1 MNQNA
6 GRKSHVKY
14 VFCTALLSL
23 ILASGTVFG
32 KTLRVPGEY
41 FTIQKAIEAASPMDE
56 VVVADG
62 TWKGTGFKNLDVE
75 LITVRSENGPAKCII
90 DCEGSGTAFSV
101 NGNASEVSG
110 FTITNASDSGIGAGD
125 SSIISNCIITNNVG
139 DSGGGID
146 CRGATIRDC
155 IITDNEARL
164 GGGINIGGTYYS
176 AIITNCIIS
185 NNFADNGAGIYSSKK
200 ATISKCIISNNLAGS
215 GSEGGGLYLG
225 DESSITNC
233 VIANNTA
240 VRGGGFHIGRASSI
254 INCTVVNNKSGN
266 SGGGIYSYYASDTS
280 TVVNSILW
288 GNTPDQTSGNLE
300 IYYSDVQGGF
310 SGMGNIDADPLLGND
325 YHLKAGSPCIDT
337 GTVEMGAPNTDID
350 GASRPQGSGY
360 DMGADEASADNPNNP
375 SANAGSDQIVGDKIT
390 LDGSKSFD
398 PDGSIASYQWELRHK
413 TNPLYNRTVSG
424 VTTTVSDLKK
434 GFYDVTLTVTD
445 NSGVAKSD
453 ELFFSAI
460 GDPAKEYDI
469 NGDGKA
475 GLAEVIYYLQILS
488 GKK

>member
-110 FTITNASDSGIGAGD
+110 FTITNAGSTGIGAGD

-139 DSGGGID
+139 ISGGGIECKSATIRNCLITGNRADSGGGGVYSAWSTPI
-146 CRGATIRDC
+146 ILNC
-155 IITDNEARL
+155 IIT
-164 GGGINIGGTYYS
+164 
-176 AIITNCIIS
+176 
-185 NNFADNGAGIYSSKK
+185 NNFANQGAGIHCYN
-200 ATISKCIISNNLAGS
+200 ANISGCTISNNLAGGS
-215 GSEGGGLYLG
+215 GAAGGGVR
-225 DESSITNC
+225 SSGIINITNS

-240 VRGGGFHIGRASSI
+240 TTGGGFYFNGVFSI

-266 SGGGIYSYYASDTS
+266 PGGGILSGSDTS

-288 GNTPDQTSGNLE
+288 GNTPDQVHYNADYNAPE
-300 IYYSDVQGGF
+300 IYYSNVQGGF

-453 ELFFSAI
+453 ELFFSAL

-469 NGDGKA
+469 NGDGKS
-475 GLAEVIYYLQILS
+475 GLAEVIY
-488 GKK
+488 

>member
-1 MNQNA
+1 MKQNA
-6 GRKSHVKY
+6 DRKSHVKY

-41 FTIQKAIEAASPMDE
+41 FTIQKAIDAASPMDE

-110 FTITNASDSGIGAGD
+110 FTITNAGSTGIGAGD

-139 DSGGGID
+139 ISGGGIECKSTTIRNCLITGNRADSGGGGVYSSWGTPI
-146 CRGATIRDC
+146 IVNC
-155 IITDNEARL
+155 IIT
-164 GGGINIGGTYYS
+164 
-176 AIITNCIIS
+176 
-185 NNFADNGAGIYSSKK
+185 NNFADQGAGIHCLN
-200 ATISKCIISNNLAGS
+200 ANISGCTISNNLTGGGGGGIWSSSS
-215 GSEGGGLYLG
+215 GSVN
-225 DESSITNC
+225 ITNS

-240 VRGGGFHIGRASSI
+240 TTGGGFYFGVAFSI

-266 SGGGIYSYYASDTS
+266 PGGGIKFNGSDTS

-325 YHLKAGSPCIDT
+325 NHLKAGSPCIDT

-360 DMGADEASADNPNNP
+360 DMGADETSADNPNNP

-413 TNPLYNRTVSG
+413 TNPLYNRTLSG
-424 VTTTVSDLKK
+424 ATTTVSDLKK

-445 NSGVAKSD
+445 NSGAAKSD
-453 ELFFSAI
+453 ELFFSAL

-475 GLAEVIYYLQILS
+475 GLAEVIYYLKILS
-488 GKK
+488 FDKK

>member
-1 MNQNA
+1 
-6 GRKSHVKY
+6 V
-14 VFCTALLSL
+14 
-23 ILASGTVFG
+23 
-32 KTLRVPGEY
+32 
-41 FTIQKAIEAASPMDE
+41 
-56 VVVADG
+56 
-62 TWKGTGFKNLDVE
+62 
-75 LITVRSENGPAKCII
+75 
-90 DCEGSGTAFSV
+90 
-101 NGNASEVSG
+101 
-110 FTITNASDSGIGAGD
+110 
-125 SSIISNCIITNNVG
+125 
-139 DSGGGID
+139 
-146 CRGATIRDC
+146 
-155 IITDNEARL
+155 
-164 GGGINIGGTYYS
+164 
-176 AIITNCIIS
+176 
-185 NNFADNGAGIYSSKK
+185 
-200 ATISKCIISNNLAGS
+200 TISKCIISNNLAS
-215 GSEGGGLYLG
+215 DSGGGLYLTS
-225 DESSITNC
+225 ESSITNS

-240 VRGGGFHIGRASSI
+240 VRGGGFYIGRASSI

-266 SGGGIYSYYASDTS
+266 PGGGINVYGSDTS

-325 YHLKAGSPCIDT
+325 NHLKAGSPCIDT

-360 DMGADEASADNPNNP
+360 DMGADETSADNPNNP

-413 TNPLYNRTVSG
+413 TNPLYNRTLSG
-424 VTTTVSDLKK
+424 ATTTVSDLKK

-445 NSGVAKSD
+445 NSGAAKSD
-453 ELFFSAI
+453 ELFFSAL

-475 GLAEVIYYLQILS
+475 GLAEVIYYLKILS
-488 GKK
+488 FDKK

>member
-1 MNQNA
+1 MKQNA
-6 GRKSHVKY
+6 DRKSHVKY

-41 FTIQKAIEAASPMDE
+41 FTIQKAIDAASPMDE

-110 FTITNASDSGIGAGD
+110 FTITNAGSTGIGAGD

-139 DSGGGID
+139 ISGGGID

-164 GGGINIGGTYYS
+164 GGGIDIGGTGGTSYL
-176 AIITNCIIS
+176 TNCIIS
-185 NNFADNGAGIYSSKK
+185 NNFANEGAGIYSYEK
-200 ATISKCIISNNLAGS
+200 ATIFKCIISNNLAS
-215 GSEGGGLYLG
+215 ARGGGLYLG
-225 DESSITNC
+225 DESSITNS

-240 VRGGGFHIGRASSI
+240 TTTGGGFYFGVASSI

-266 SGGGIYSYYASDTS
+266 PGGGIKFNGSDTS

-325 YHLKAGSPCIDT
+325 NHLKAGSPCIDT

-413 TNPLYNRTVSG
+413 TNPLYNRTLSG
-424 VTTTVSDLKK
+424 ATTTVSDLKK

-445 NSGVAKSD
+445 NSGAAKSD
-453 ELFFSAI
+453 ELFFSAL

-475 GLAEVIYYLQILS
+475 GLAEVIYYLKILS
-488 GKK
+488 FDKK